1 MKILLPTALVL
12 MVSTKWTYSKSIE
25 PSSSENTAS
34 LSFDIFHINDIHAH
48 FDPMNAKNG
57 RCRPDLEECYGGFPR
72 LYNVIEDLRSKSD
85 KSFFFNAGD
94 YYQGTIWYSVF
105 KYKAVMEFANMLN
118 YTAMS
123 LGNHEFDDDLSG
135 IEPFV
140 KGADFPVLA
149 CNIKVKSNNE
159 YKFRKSFV
167 DTSLG
172 KKVGIIGYIST
183 STPIITNLNVGKV
196 LEFTDEIECIRQ
208 EAQRL
213 QKEEGV
219 DILIALGH
227 SGYEV
232 DIEIAKEVEELD
244 IVVGGHSHT
253 FLYPKGDTPPL
264 EDEINGDYPTY
275 VNQASGRVVPVVQ
288 AFCFSKYLGQFK
300 VNFNDNGELLEPVD
314 GTGVSLAKV
323 HLLDNEENQDILKLM
338 ETYRKNLTM
347 YYEEVGKAD
356 LDLRGKFLQES
367 NLGNLVADSMAYVG
381 GSPGAIAFVNN
392 GGLRSDIGKGE
403 ITLEDIITTLP
414 FSNKLEKMTIKGK
427 SIKQIFENIA
437 SKWGNNTYTTFLQVS
452 SSLKLKFLL
461 KKDNVGS
468 RLTNASIK
476 SESTEEW
483 SEMEDET
490 IYDIILPSFL
500 ADGGFDGPNFA
511 ELAISRKDIEKLDN
525 EALLEY
531 IKEFSPINTKVE
543 GRINVIDK
551 MDGSSKRLES
561 SFFKSFYGVVILL
574 LLKVM
579 F

>member
-85 KSFFFNAGD
+85 NRDGVCKHG
-94 YYQGTIWYSVF
+94 
-105 KYKAVMEFANMLN
+105 LN

-167 DTSLG
+167 DT
-172 KKVGIIGYIST
+172 I
-183 STPIITNLNVGKV
+183 

-338 ETYRKNLTM
+338 ETYRK
-347 YYEEVGKAD
+347 
-356 LDLRGKFLQES
+356 KFNHS

-452 SSLKLKFLL
+452 SSLKLKFVL

-483 SEMEDET
+483 T
-490 IYDIILPSFL
+490 G
-500 ADGGFDGPNFA
+500 GGFDGPNFA

-531 IKEFSPINTKVE
+531 IKAFSPINTKVE